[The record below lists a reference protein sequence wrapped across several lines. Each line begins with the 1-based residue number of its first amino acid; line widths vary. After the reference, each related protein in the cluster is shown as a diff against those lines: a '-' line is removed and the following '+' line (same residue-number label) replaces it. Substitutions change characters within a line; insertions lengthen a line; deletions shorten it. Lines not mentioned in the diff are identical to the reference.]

1 MLDLILGIII
11 LIVSLFVLVK
21 ASDYFTDS
29 AEKIGVA
36 MGISQFIIGV
46 TIVAIGTSLPELV
59 SSIFAVLQKST
70 EIVAA
75 NVVGSNIANILLIF
89 GVAIMI
95 NKKLKFSGPI
105 NVDLG
110 LLLCSALFILIT
122 AINGTFSRIEAV
134 ISLLAAIAYLIYATS
149 PKHKA
154 DIPKIK
160 KEKIGL
166 KIFIVLVLSAVF
178 IYLGAK
184 YTIESVITISEL
196 IGIGK
201 EVIAI
206 SVVALGTSLPELA
219 VTISAARK
227 KNLHM
232 AIGNVL
238 GSNIFNSF
246 IVMGV
251 SGIIAPLFIPRQ
263 VIYMGIPVMI
273 ASTIIYLVLAKK
285 KEIMRWEGI
294 LLVCFYILFIGMTF
308 GFF

>member
-1 MLDLILGIII
+1 
-11 LIVSLFVLVK
+11 
-21 ASDYFTDS
+21 
-29 AEKIGVA
+29 
-36 MGISQFIIGV
+36 
-46 TIVAIGTSLPELV
+46 
-59 SSIFAVLQKST
+59 
-70 EIVAA
+70 
-75 NVVGSNIANILLIF
+75 
-89 GVAIMI
+89 MI

-154 DIPKIK
+154 DITKIK

>member
-1 MLDLILGIII
+1 MLDLILWIII
-11 LIVSLFVLVK
+11 LIVSLFALVK
-21 ASDYFTDS
+21 ASDYFTES

-36 MGISQFIIGV
+36 IGISQFIIGV

-89 GVAIMI
+89 GVAIII
-95 NKKLKFSGPI
+95 NKRLKFSGPI

-110 LLLCSALFILIT
+110 LLLGSALFILIT
-122 AINGTFSRIEAV
+122 AIDGTFSKIDAI
-134 ISLLAAIAYLIYATS
+134 ISIIAAIAYMIYATS

-154 DIPKIK
+154 DVPKIK
-160 KEKIGL
+160 IEKISL
-166 KIFIVLVLSAVF
+166 KINVVLILSAVF

-184 YTIESVITISEL
+184 YTIEAVIVLSEL

-227 KNLHM
+227 KNFHM

-246 IVMGV
+246 TVMGI

-263 VIYMGIPVMI
+263 IIYVGIPIMI
-273 ASTIIYLVLAKK
+273 VSTMIYLILVKK
-285 KEIMRWEGI
+285 NEIRRWEGI
-294 LLVCFYILFIGMTF
+294 LLVLFYLLFIGKTF
-308 GFF
+308 GLF

>member
-1 MLDLILGIII
+1 MLDLILWIII
-11 LIVSLFVLVK
+11 LIVSLFGLVK
-21 ASDYFTDS
+21 ASDYFTES

-36 MGISQFIIGV
+36 IGISQFIIGV

-89 GVAIMI
+89 GVAIII
-95 NKKLKFSGPI
+95 NKRLKFSGPI

-110 LLLCSALFILIT
+110 LLLGSALFILIT
-122 AINGTFSRIEAV
+122 AIDGTFSKIDAI
-134 ISLLAAIAYLIYATS
+134 ISIIAAIAYMIYATS

-154 DIPKIK
+154 DVPKIK
-160 KEKIGL
+160 IEKISL
-166 KIFIVLVLSAVF
+166 KINVVLILSAVF

-184 YTIESVITISEL
+184 YTIEAVIVLSEL

-227 KNLHM
+227 KNFHM

-246 IVMGV
+246 TVMGI

-263 VIYMGIPVMI
+263 IIYVGIPIMI
-273 ASTIIYLVLAKK
+273 VSTMIYLILVKK
-285 KEIMRWEGI
+285 NEIRRWEGI
-294 LLVCFYILFIGMTF
+294 LLVLFYLLFIGKTF
-308 GFF
+308 GLF

>member
-89 GVAIMI
+89 GVAIII
-95 NKKLKFSGPI
+95 NKRLKFSGPI

>member
-1 MLDLILGIII
+1 MLDLILWIII
-11 LIVSLFVLVK
+11 LIVSLFALVK
-21 ASDYFTDS
+21 ASDYFTES
-29 AEKIGVA
+29 AEKIGVTI
-36 MGISQFIIGV
+36 GISQFIIGV

-89 GVAIMI
+89 GVAIII
-95 NKKLKFSGPI
+95 NKRLKFSGPI

-110 LLLCSALFILIT
+110 LLLGSALFILIT
-122 AINGTFSRIEAV
+122 AMDGTFSRVEAI
-134 ISLLAAIAYLIYATS
+134 ISILAAIAYMIYVTR
-149 PKHKA
+149 PKHKV
-154 DIPKIK
+154 DVPKIK
-160 KEKIGL
+160 KEKISL
-166 KIFIVLVLSAVF
+166 KINVVLILSAVF

-184 YTIESVITISEL
+184 YTIEAVIMLSNL
-196 IGIGK
+196 MGIGK

-227 KNLHM
+227 KNFHM

-246 IVMGV
+246 TVMGI
-251 SGIIAPLFIPRQ
+251 SGIVAPLFIPRQ
-263 VIYMGIPVMI
+263 IIVVGIPIMI
-273 ASTIIYLVLAKK
+273 VSTIIYFILVKK
-285 KEIMRWEGI
+285 NEIRRWEGI
-294 LLVCFYILFIGMTF
+294 LLVLMYILFIGKTF
-308 GFF
+308 GLF